1 MFLINSPLR
10 NGTKTFAVSGDT
22 TYKNCDKRG
31 NMEFLKEI
39 LTEELYTSL
48 EDALKDKDVKLAN
61 LTDGN
66 YVCREKYQALENEIA
81 TLKKGAETNEAM
93 ISELEELKKE
103 KKTAELNRHLKEEGV
118 KNPELISRFL
128 NGEEE
133 ISVQIKAL
141 KDSYPYLFSEETPC
155 FTGKVATSN
164 TTKMDFSKMN
174 YAERV
179 KLYLENPS
187 LYNEFTK

>member
-1 MFLINSPLR
+1 
-10 NGTKTFAVSGDT
+10 
-22 TYKNCDKRG
+22 
-31 NMEFLKEI
+31 MEFLKEI

-66 YVCREKYQALENEIA
+66 YVSREKYQALENEVA

-93 ISELEELKKE
+93 ISELEELRKE
-103 KKTAELNRHLKEEGV
+103 KKTAELNRYLKEEGV

-133 ISVQIKAL
+133 ISVQVKAL
-141 KDSYPYLFSEETPC
+141 KDSYPYLFSGETPS
-155 FTGKVATSN
+155 FTGKVAQGS
-164 TTKMDFSKMN
+164 TTKKDFSKMS